1 MSEET
6 RERSTTTAAL
16 WPEAAVSD
24 LNDSNRWVYF
34 MKGTG
39 SDRDMRLAL
48 GVLREWLQTHFGDV
62 VATKFEVDGNN
73 VKAVI
78 TSNKYLVEHL
88 TQNKKV
94 EVTPDGVVFTDDSD
108 ELGGTYSVSI
118 TTSGVTV
125 TKGNLSA
132 TLSKNGLSVTD
143 GTHTTV
149 LNASKAES
157 NKFKAGSVIASSTD
171 YTGLPKEQMQSG
183 NDEIGDIALVRNT
196 GSASINV
203 NISAPA
209 GASANYVKINAGC
222 CIPFICVSVAEAQY
236 KSEWAPMAN
245 VQIY

>member
-6 RERSTTTAAL
+6 RERSTTSAGL

-24 LNDSNRWVYF
+24 LNNSNRWVYF

-48 GVLREWLQTHFGDV
+48 GVLREWLQTQFGDV

-125 TKGNLSA
+125 TKGDLSA
-132 TLSKNGLSVTD
+132 TLSKNGLTVTD
-143 GTHTTV
+143 GSNTLT
-149 LNASKAES
+149 LN
-157 NKFKAGSVIASSTD
+157 AGSVKSKKFKT
-171 YTGLPKEQMQSG
+171 TGLV
-183 NDEIGDIALVRNT
+183 EINADYQGLVSEGGVGHEVGEIAFVANT
-196 GSASINV
+196 TSSQLKV
-203 NISAPA
+203 YISSLNGTA
-209 GASANYVKINAGC
+209 GNYVNVSAGC
-222 CIPFICVSVAEAQY
+222 CMQFICGYCATAQI
-236 KSEWAPMAN
+236 EWYPVEHA
-245 VQIY
+245 QIY